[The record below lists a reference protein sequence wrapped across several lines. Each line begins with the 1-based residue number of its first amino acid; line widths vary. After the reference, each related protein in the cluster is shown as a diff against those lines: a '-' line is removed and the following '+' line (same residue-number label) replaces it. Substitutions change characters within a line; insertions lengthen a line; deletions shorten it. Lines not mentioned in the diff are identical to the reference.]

1 MTDWR
6 QRAALS
12 VGQVAEALGVARLH
26 VQRAIEARELRTVTI
41 AGQVRVPVRALLELL
56 GEVEPQLDN
65 EKAGTMQ
72 PTLAARRRADEILR
86 DLGSRA

>member
-1 MTDWR
+1 MTHWR

-26 VQRAIEARELRTVTI
+26 VQRAIEARELRIVTI

-56 GEVEPQLDN
+56 GEVDPQLD
-65 EKAGTMQ
+65 ADAAIPRPSST
-72 PTLAARRRADEILR
+72 ARRRADEILR
-86 DLGSRA
+86 DLGARA